1 MIRTASALAAAAAIS
16 AGAVTTASANDALD
30 VYGAWLTEKQ
40 NSVVVISKCD
50 EAPCGEIVWI
60 DAPDAQTL
68 TDTENP
74 DEAQRARP
82 LIGLK
87 MLYGFEAKKDQWKKG
102 RIYDPETGKTYG
114 SRLRR
119 LEDGTLQVKG
129 CIGPICQTQIWT
141 PSEIEIAAT
150 ANAATDAASLAE

>member
-1 MIRTASALAAAAAIS
+1 MLRTITFIPMLTFAAP
-16 AGAVTTASANDALD
+16 AVANDALD

-40 NSVVVISKCD
+40 NSVVVISKC
-50 EAPCGEIVWI
+50 EETPCGNIVWI

-74 DEAQRARP
+74 DETLRSRP
-82 LIGLK
+82 LIGLQ

-102 RIYDPETGKTYG
+102 RIYDPEAGKTYG
-114 SRLRR
+114 SRLRK
-119 LEDGTLQVKG
+119 LEDGSLQVKG

-141 PSEIEIAAT
+141 PTSPRTET
-150 ANAATDAASLAE
+150 ASAE

>member
-1 MIRTASALAAAAAIS
+1 MIRTVSILAALTIASTGSASAD
-16 AGAVTTASANDALD
+16 NALD
-30 VYGAWLTEKQ
+30 VYGAWLTQKQ
-40 NSVVVISKCD
+40 NSVVVISKCS
-50 EAPCGEIVWI
+50 ESPCGEIVWI
-60 DAPDAQTL
+60 DAPDAETL

-74 DEAQRARP
+74 DEALRARP
-82 LIGLK
+82 LLGLK
-87 MLYGFEAKKDQWKKG
+87 MLYDFEARKDQWKKG

-141 PSEIEIAAT
+141 PAEV
-150 ANAATDAASLAE
+150 DAAAAETAILAE

>member
-1 MIRTASALAAAAAIS
+1 MIRTVSILIAFAAASMGSASAY
-16 AGAVTTASANDALD
+16 NALD
-30 VYGAWLTEKQ
+30 VYGAWLTQKQ
-40 NSVVVISKCD
+40 NSVVVISRCS

-60 DAPDAQTL
+60 DAPDAETL

-74 DEAQRARP
+74 DETLRDRP
-82 LIGLK
+82 LLGLK
-87 MLYGFEAKKDQWKKG
+87 MLYDFEARKDQWKKG

-141 PSEIEIAAT
+141 PAALDTAT
-150 ANAATDAASLAE
+150 AAASLGE

>member
-1 MIRTASALAAAAAIS
+1 MIRILSLLSILALPSPAF
-16 AGAVTTASANDALD
+16 ANDALD

-40 NSVVVISKCD
+40 NSVVVISKCS
-50 EAPCGEIVWI
+50 ESPCGEIVWI
-60 DAPDAQTL
+60 DAPDAETL

-74 DEAQRARP
+74 DEALRARP
-82 LIGLK
+82 LLGLK
-87 MLYGFEAKKDQWKKG
+87 MLYNFEARKDQWKKG

-141 PSEIEIAAT
+141 PSDL
-150 ANAATDAASLAE
+150 DAAAAETAILAE

>member
-1 MIRTASALAAAAAIS
+1 MIRIALIATMVSGAFAAASALAS
-16 AGAVTTASANDALD
+16 APTSAYDALD

-50 EAPCGEIVWI
+50 ETPCGEIVWI
-60 DAPDAQTL
+60 DAPDAASL

-74 DEAQRARP
+74 DEALRARP
-82 LIGLK
+82 LLGLE

-119 LEDGTLQVKG
+119 LEDGALQVKG

-141 PSEIEIAAT
+141 PAPKQEQT
-150 ANAATDAASLAE
+150 ANAAN

>member
-1 MIRTASALAAAAAIS
+1 MIRTVSILAALTIASMGSASAS
-16 AGAVTTASANDALD
+16 NALD
-30 VYGAWLTEKQ
+30 VYGAWLTQKQ
-40 NSVVVISKCD
+40 NSVVVISKCS
-50 EAPCGEIVWI
+50 ESPCGEIVWI
-60 DAPDAQTL
+60 DAPDPETL

-74 DEAQRARP
+74 DEALRARP
-82 LIGLK
+82 LLGLK
-87 MLYGFEAKKDQWKKG
+87 MLYDFEARKDQWKKG

-141 PSEIEIAAT
+141 PSDLDAAAT
-150 ANAATDAASLAE
+150 ETAILAE